1 MKVIKRTGK
10 EVDFDKQKII
20 VAVEKANNEA
30 LEKDRLLPSQ
40 IEAIA
45 DLVEQHA
52 ENLDNAMHIEEI
64 QNEVI
69 YNINRQGNYEVA
81 RLYTEYRYKRQL
93 ARQKNTTDDTIL
105 SLVEYENEE
114 VKQENSNKNP
124 MIASTQRDYIAGET
138 SKDLTIRYL
147 LPSDV
152 VEAHNRGEIHFHD
165 ADYFLQRIFNC
176 CLINLED
183 MLQNG
188 TVINDVK
195 INTPHSIQTAAN
207 VATQII
213 ALVASSQYGGQTFN
227 LSHLA
232 PFVDVS
238 RQKHRRTVKDEL
250 ERQNIPATQEQIDNI
265 AEQRVKHD
273 IQSAVQTIQYQIVT
287 IMTTNGQTPFVS
299 LYMNIDDAPDE
310 RTQKDLAMLI
320 EEVLRQRIEGLP
332 NASGVPVTPTFPKIL
347 YVTTESNI
355 HENSKFYYLTKL
367 AAKCSAKRM
376 VPDYI
381 SSKIMQEYKG
391 DVYGCMG
398 CRSFLTPDTFS
409 ETKGNIAKAKNFDKS
424 KHHYWGRFNQ
434 GVVTVNLPYVA
445 LKAERNE
452 EKFWQEFEKT
462 LEICHKALRCRHE
475 RLKGTPSDIAPI
487 HFQYGAI
494 ARLEKGETIDKL
506 LYNNYSTI
514 SLGYAGLY
522 ECCMAIRGKSHT
534 DPQAKDF
541 ALAVMQKLND
551 KCEEWKQEEN
561 IGYSVYGSPI
571 ESTTYKFAK
580 ALKRDF
586 GTIKD
591 VSDHNYITNSYHVC
605 VREKIDA
612 FKKLEFE
619 SEFQRLSP
627 GGAISYIE
635 VPNMMKNLDA
645 VEEVIKFIHE
655 HIMYAEINTKSD
667 YCEVCGSEQEIKI
680 IEENGKLIWE
690 CPICGNRDQSKM
702 QVCRRTCGYLGSQ
715 FWNQGR
721 TSEIKDRVMHL

>member
-1 MKVIKRTGK
+1 
-10 EVDFDKQKII
+10 
-20 VAVEKANNEA
+20 
-30 LEKDRLLPSQ
+30 
-40 IEAIA
+40 
-45 DLVEQHA
+45 
-52 ENLDNAMHIEEI
+52 
-64 QNEVI
+64 
-69 YNINRQGNYEVA
+69 
-81 RLYTEYRYKRQL
+81 
-93 ARQKNTTDDTIL
+93 
-105 SLVEYENEE
+105 
-114 VKQENSNKNP
+114 
-124 MIASTQRDYIAGET
+124 
-138 SKDLTIRYL
+138 
-147 LPSDV
+147 
-152 VEAHNRGEIHFHD
+152 
-165 ADYFLQRIFNC
+165 
-176 CLINLED
+176 
-183 MLQNG
+183 
-188 TVINDVK
+188 
-195 INTPHSIQTAAN
+195 
-207 VATQII
+207 
-213 ALVASSQYGGQTFN
+213 
-227 LSHLA
+227 
-232 PFVDVS
+232 
-238 RQKHRRTVKDEL
+238 
-250 ERQNIPATQEQIDNI
+250 
-265 AEQRVKHD
+265 
-273 IQSAVQTIQYQIVT
+273 
-287 IMTTNGQTPFVS
+287 
-299 LYMNIDDAPDE
+299 
-310 RTQKDLAMLI
+310 
-320 EEVLRQRIEGLP
+320 
-332 NASGVPVTPTFPKIL
+332 
-347 YVTTESNI
+347 
-355 HENSKFYYLTKL
+355 
-367 AAKCSAKRM
+367 M

-391 DVYGCMG
+391 DIFACMG

-409 ETKGNIAKAKNFDKS
+409 ETKGNIANALNFDKN

-434 GVVTVNLPYVA
+434 GVVTINLPYIA

-452 EKFWQEFEKT
+452 KKFWQEFEKT

-494 ARLEKGETIDKL
+494 ARLKKGETIDKL

-522 ECCMAIRGKSHT
+522 ECCIAIRGKSHT
-534 DPQAKDF
+534 NPQAKDF